1 MVFGVLRAPNIVF
14 RVLISRLHMAA
25 KLGFLDLVELL
36 INYGADVG
44 ARDSEGNNPA

>member
-1 MVFGVLRAPNIVF
+1 
-14 RVLISRLHMAA
+14 MAA

-44 ARDSEGNNPA
+44 ARDSEGNNPAQFAKEEGYKDILEVLPAP